1 MQVVKI
7 RMKQEGTMM
16 MILLPQLQLRT
27 QKIKNKIKR
36 REVKRMVKIRKKR
49 RRNNR

>member
-16 MILLPQLQLRT
+16 MILLRQLRT
-27 QKIKNKIKR
+27 QKIKSKIKR
-36 REVKRMVKIRKKR
+36 RAAKRMMKKSKKR